1 MRLACLSETEAPL
14 CEPWV
19 GSRGLDRGALELG
32 SLQNPDKKKPGFN
45 PDFSLNQLIN
55 FFFFLSTSIP
65 LSPALRG
72 MNALTV
78 QTRSRWAVEGSVC
91 MGRGE
96 ERGGE
101 AGLNVIT

>member
-55 FFFFLSTSIP
+55 FFFFSINFNS
-65 LSPALRG
+65 LVSSSQRHECSDCADKK
-72 MNALTV
+72 
-78 QTRSRWAVEGSVC
+78 Q
-91 MGRGE
+91 MG
-96 ERGGE
+96 GGRVSLY
-101 AGLNVIT
+101 G